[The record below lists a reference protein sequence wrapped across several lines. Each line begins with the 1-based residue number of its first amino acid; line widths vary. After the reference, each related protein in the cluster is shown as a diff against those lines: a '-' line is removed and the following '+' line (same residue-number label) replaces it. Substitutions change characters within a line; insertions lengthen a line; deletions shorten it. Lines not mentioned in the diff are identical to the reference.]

1 MDIEKNQI
9 HALFDEFYKAVIPE
23 MRPLH
28 IYKYD
33 YEGQKRFWFERFREA
48 FFSEQP
54 SLKNQSYTE
63 LPVMWLAGF
72 RNKASA
78 VPETKKRIGGYY
90 IQDLRSPIGNC
101 MKFWYKSGYGTKHAK
116 FFWCETYEQAK
127 QYQGGCDWFKI
138 WYAPYIDTL
147 VEHTV
152 DMQLANRDQE
162 KVMIK
167 AAQDQS

>member
-23 MRPLH
+23 MRPMH

-78 VPETKKRIGGYY
+78 VPEGYVVVPKEPTY
-90 IQDLRSPIGNC
+90 RMISAGDDVQAIPNEWVEVCDV
-101 MKFWYKSGYGTKHAK
+101 YKA
-116 FFWCETYEQAK
+116 
-127 QYQGGCDWFKI
+127 
-138 WYAPYIDTL
+138 
-147 VEHTV
+147 
-152 DMQLANRDQE
+152 
-162 KVMIK
+162 MIE